1 MWQYTATITEK
12 TDNTLILVPDI
23 VRPDYIISH
32 IIENGVIVSPRRDNN
47 LSTEGCTVMLFYDN
61 WLNIVLGAYN
71 VGDKIGIEYEQIK
84 KNKIK

>member
-1 MWQYTATITEK
+1 MWQYTATITEKK

-23 VRPDYIISH
+23 VRSSYIISH

-47 LSTEGCTVMLFYDN
+47 LSTEECAVMLFYDN
-61 WLNIVLGAYN
+61 WLNTVLGSYN

-84 KNKIK
+84 K